1 MNLSSEP
8 PALRPVHFL
17 QDRREIRGQAI
28 HLLAA
33 FVELSV
39 VKEWTCKHLQGVGR
53 VPDIGTVGRYS
64 TIESRFLMLN
74 SLNTD
79 LENSIHILE

>member
-53 VPDIGTVGRYS
+53 VPDIGTVGKVLHNRVPMPYA
-64 TIESRFLMLN
+64 ELPQ
-74 SLNTD
+74 
-79 LENSIHILE
+79 H